1 MAEDK
6 NGNSAG
12 SNDRA
17 TVALVAEKVE
27 GLKELTRAGFTD
39 MQRQLDVLVTV
50 PREMVELRGKHDS
63 LERRVRMIERD
74 DERGR
79 EWKRGPLLVIIAGAT
94 IAAVNLLPV
103 LLK

>member
-1 MAEDK
+1 MADEK
-6 NGNSAG
+6 NGNNTG

-27 GLKELTRAGFTD
+27 GLKELTRAGFID

-50 PREMVELRGKHDS
+50 PREVVELRGKHDS
-63 LERRVRMIERD
+63 LERRVTTIERD

-79 EWKRGPLLVIIAGAT
+79 EWKRGPLLVIVAGLGV
-94 IAAVNLLPV
+94 AAINLLPIV
-103 LLK
+103 LK